1 MSGRR
6 GSSQPPGGERGALNT
21 NLPHLVMINSAVL
34 LVGGKKKPKQL
45 REAFLTGIQAHEEQ
59 QQLLGKEK

>member
-1 MSGRR
+1 MKGMR
-6 GSSQPPGGERGALNT
+6 GSPQPPGGERGALTT
-21 NLPHLVMINSAVL
+21 NLPHLAEANSAVL
-34 LVGGKKKPKQL
+34 PVGGKKL